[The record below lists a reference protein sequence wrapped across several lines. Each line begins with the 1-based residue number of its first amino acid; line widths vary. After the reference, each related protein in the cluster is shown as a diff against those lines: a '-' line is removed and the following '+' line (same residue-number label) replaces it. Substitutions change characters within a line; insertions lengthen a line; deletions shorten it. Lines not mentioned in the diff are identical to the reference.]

1 MPSLKSWFSSGSIYF
16 EIKLFICG
24 INNSMHLKL
33 LQVIHLSQNVSSI
46 YHSFVFSFF
55 LLLISSF
62 FQIDI
67 DFLLHER
74 LFLLGC
80 KIFKK

>member
-1 MPSLKSWFSSGSIYF
+1 MLAAFDWFISGSIYF

-24 INNSMHLKL
+24 INNSMHLNL
-33 LQVIHLSQNVSSI
+33 LQVIHLSQNVLSI
-46 YHSFVFSFF
+46 CHSFVFLFF
-55 LLLISSF
+55 PLLISSF

-67 DFLLHER
+67 DLLLHER

-80 KIFKK
+80 KKFKK